1 MQKENTIKY
10 CAVNESDVILF
21 NSEKLPHI
29 VPLNK
34 IVSIYKNKLT
44 QNPEVSLKNGLL
56 FQEYIFNDPIHI
68 HSVNKQGNKISLN
81 KVRSIIHYKNLN
93 NMYRVKPF
101 LLNSF
106 AITQEN
112 SLFDSDL
119 NQVDLQIS
127 NISSN
132 NLVKHNKFYGKK
144 IGSVNGIDL
153 TMDLG
158 FLMGQ

>member
-119 NQVDLQIS
+119 NQVDLQTVS
-127 NISSN
+127 YT
-132 NLVKHNKFYGKK
+132 H
-144 IGSVNGIDL
+144 L
-153 TMDLG
+153 TLPTKRIV
-158 FLMGQ
+158 